1 MYVSAAPQITPAEN
15 HFGQLDVNDLLSKL
29 ISNGIIKA
37 AQPEATQ
44 TSGIG
49 QYARNLPDYWSK
61 CLFDHLNVLWMSPFR
76 VLTNHLS
83 ILSTLFSASGAAP
96 AGSPLAED
104 DEEDDP
110 DLLDNDLPDLRSFT
124 IETMKQ

>member
-1 MYVSAAPQITPAEN
+1 MFVSAAPQIAPAEN

-49 QYARNLPDYWSK
+49 QYALNLPDYWSK
-61 CLFDHLNVLWMSPFR
+61 CLFDHLNVLWMSSFR
-76 VLTNHLS
+76 FLMNHLS
-83 ILSTLFSASGAAP
+83 ILSPPFSASGAAP
-96 AGSPLAED
+96 AGSPLAE
-104 DEEDDP
+104 EEEEEDP
-110 DLLDNDLPDLRSFT
+110 DLLDNDLPDLRGFT
-124 IETMKQ
+124 IEAMKQ